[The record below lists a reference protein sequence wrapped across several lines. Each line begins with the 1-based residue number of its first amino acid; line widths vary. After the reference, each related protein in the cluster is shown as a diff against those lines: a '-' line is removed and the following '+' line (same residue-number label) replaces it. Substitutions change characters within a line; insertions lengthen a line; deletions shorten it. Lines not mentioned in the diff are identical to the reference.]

1 MPYHFEADLTA
12 RDCKRHLPHV
22 FTVPASCAAL
32 RLHLRFAP
40 YQVHGVSNML
50 TLTLFDPQ
58 GFRGAGHRGGAEHHV
73 HLSATAATPGYLA
86 GPLPAGTWI
95 AQVDTHM
102 VMPGAPLHYTLEIAL
117 EEGAAHEVA
126 PPATAHQPEA
136 DATRPPR
143 GAGWYRGDLHS
154 HSDHSD
160 ADDRSVVAL
169 VQSAREEGL
178 DYIFLTDHN
187 TTTGLQELAALSSG
201 ALLPCGGVEL
211 TTFWGHALCLGA
223 REWVDWRVRPA
234 GDGMARLAAAAQAS
248 GQVFIIAHPQSVG
261 DPTCTGC
268 AWRYGEMMPGAAR
281 LVEVWNGPWGGDS
294 GNEAALALWYD
305 WLNQG
310 YRLVA
315 TAGTDTHWGRDYIA
329 RPGFSVIH
337 AAELTEA
344 ALLAALRAGHL
355 YLSAGPQL
363 FLQAQDASGAA
374 WLPGD
379 AITTAALFTVAW
391 EAAPPEAQVR
401 LIVNGRLLDTW
412 PAGVRGEM
420 AWELTPQQAAWV
432 TVELRG
438 AAGEM
443 LALSNPI
450 YLDAEQG

>member
-1 MPYHFEADLTA
+1 
-12 RDCKRHLPHV
+12 
-22 FTVPASCAAL
+22 
-32 RLHLRFAP
+32 
-40 YQVHGVSNML
+40 
-50 TLTLFDPQ
+50 
-58 GFRGAGHRGGAEHHV
+58 
-73 HLSATAATPGYLA
+73 
-86 GPLPAGTWI
+86 
-95 AQVDTHM
+95 
-102 VMPGAPLHYTLEIAL
+102 
-117 EEGAAHEVA
+117 
-126 PPATAHQPEA
+126 
-136 DATRPPR
+136 
-143 GAGWYRGDLHS
+143 
-154 HSDHSD
+154 
-160 ADDRSVVAL
+160 
-169 VQSAREEGL
+169 
-178 DYIFLTDHN
+178 
-187 TTTGLQELAALSSG
+187 
-201 ALLPCGGVEL
+201 
-211 TTFWGHALCLGA
+211 
-223 REWVDWRVRPA
+223 
-234 GDGMARLAAAAQAS
+234 
-248 GQVFIIAHPQSVG
+248 
-261 DPTCTGC
+261 
-268 AWRYGEMMPGAAR
+268 MMPGAAR